1 MGDIP
6 RNEAASLSLEA
17 ALYDSKSGRFSPA
30 VKQPASNTGT
40 KPISLSSQPKQ
51 QPRQP

>member
-17 ALYDSKSGRFSPA
+17 ALYDSKSGQFSPA
-30 VKQPASNTGT
+30 VKQSTSSGSAKQAST
-40 KPISLSSQPKQ
+40 PSQSMQ
-51 QPRQP
+51 QPRQS

>member
-30 VKQPASNTGT
+30 VKQSATNSSAKQAST
-40 KPISLSSQPKQ
+40 PSQSMP
-51 QPRQP
+51 QPRQS